1 MSAIFPIRVFC
12 IKISE
17 EVTLESGVM
26 MPEMPEVETVRRG
39 LEEIVIGKTVASVTV
54 TWPRIVQAEGGLEAF
69 EKRMPGQQLMKVGR
83 IGKFLLFYWTDVTW
97 IAHLRMEGK
106 YLYEKQDTPV
116 DPYTHVIC
124 HLTDGNDLRYRDVR
138 KFGRIHMVD
147 KADTDAAIAQL
158 KLGPEPADLNFDDFK
173 AKLMRTKRPIKAV
186 LLDQSVVA
194 GIGNIYADEILYKAK
209 VHPQQ
214 SGSSLYDNEIT
225 AIIES
230 SRDIIQAAIAV
241 GGTTI
246 RTYTNTFGE
255 NGHFANY
262 LKAYGQTGKP
272 CQRCGT
278 PIEKIKVAQ
287 RGTHFCPY
295 CQKIHKN

>member
-1 MSAIFPIRVFC
+1 
-12 IKISE
+12 
-17 EVTLESGVM
+17 

-39 LEEIVIGKTVASVTV
+39 LEEIVIGKTVSSVTV

-69 EKRMPGQQLMKVGR
+69 ESRMPGQQLLEVGR

-106 YLYEKQDTPV
+106 YLYESQDTPV

-124 HLTDGNDLRYRDVR
+124 HLTDGYDLRYRDVR

-147 KADTDAAIAQL
+147 KADTEAAIAKL
-158 KLGPEPADLNFDDFK
+158 NLGPEPDALTFDYFK
-173 AKLMRTKRPIKAV
+173 GRLKRTKRPIKAV

-194 GIGNIYADEILYKAK
+194 GIGNIYADEILYAAK
-209 VHPQQ
+209 VHPEQA
-214 SGSSLYDNEIT
+214 GASLYDREIQ
-225 AIIES
+225 AVMKA
-230 SRDIIQAAIAV
+230 SREIIQAAIAV

-255 NGHFANY
+255 NGYFANY
-262 LKAYGQTGKP
+262 LKAYGQTGQA
-272 CQRCGT
+272 CERCGT
-278 PIEKIKVAQ
+278 EIEKMKVAQ
-287 RGTHFCPY
+287 RGTHYCPH
-295 CQKIHKN
+295 CQVLHGTDEE

>member
-1 MSAIFPIRVFC
+1 
-12 IKISE
+12 
-17 EVTLESGVM
+17 

-54 TWPRIVQAEGGLEAF
+54 TWPRIIQAEGGLASF
-69 EKRMPGQQLMKVGR
+69 ENTMPGQQLMEVGR
-83 IGKFLLFYWTDVTW
+83 IGKFLIFYWTDVTW

-106 YLYEKQDTPV
+106 YLYEEKDTPV

-124 HLTDGNDLRYRDVR
+124 HMTDGYDLRYRDVR

-147 KADTDAAIAQL
+147 KADTEAAIEKL
-158 KLGPEPADLNFDDFK
+158 NLGPEPGDLSFDYLK
-173 AKLMRTKRPIKAV
+173 GRLKRTRRPIKAV

-194 GIGNIYADEILYKAK
+194 GIGNIYADEILYAAK
-209 VHPQQ
+209 VHPEQA
-214 SGSSLYDNEIT
+214 GATLYDDEIKAIIT
-225 AIIES
+225 ASQE
-230 SRDIIQAAIAV
+230 IIQAAIAS

-262 LKAYGQTGKP
+262 LKAYGKNGQP

-278 PIEKIKVAQ
+278 EMIKIKVAQ

-295 CQKIHKN
+295 CQVLHEDNNE